1 MSQHPSQHP
10 NYDDAASAL
19 IELAGNGNTHSAGI
33 SHDNG
38 AIFVP
43 GVGSSQD
50 KNTVKGTVSQT
61 AVSPAKPSPVAV
73 AAANRFPGKVR
84 YFSNLKTTCFY
95 FDITD
100 RWNNTAR
107 LSL

>member
-1 MSQHPSQHP
+1 MSQHPAQHP

-19 IELAGNGNTHSAGI
+19 IELAGNGNANSVGI

-50 KNTVKGTVSQT
+50 KNMKGTVSQT
-61 AVSPAKPSPVAV
+61 AVSPSKPSPVAV
-73 AAANRFPGKVR
+73 VAANRFPGKVS
-84 YFSNLKTTCFY
+84 YFCNLITTCFY
-95 FDITD
+95 LDVTD
-100 RWNNTAR
+100 RWNNTAL